1 MNLEVSV
8 IIPAYNSAEYI
19 SKAIE
24 SVLNQT
30 YCNLEIIIVDDA
42 STDATL
48 EIIKSFQDKR
58 LKIIKNEHNLGVSA
72 ARNLALK
79 QARGNWIALLDSDDW
94 YASERLEKLLRI
106 AWNKNADMVADNL
119 HLIGDGEQRPWNTLL
134 EANREKLVSVESV
147 NAVRFIKT
155 DRPSSVNSPR
165 TWSLGY
171 TKPLMK
177 RSFLM
182 RNNLKYNE
190 NLKVGE
196 DFALYLQCLIHQAR
210 FFLVPQAY
218 YYYRIRKTSL
228 SVRKPTEYLYQS
240 HKITQDFIKQEQ
252 AVQNNLELLAAMS
265 ENLRTFKTR
274 LSYYYV
280 IEFTKQRN
288 IVRAIG
294 EVINNPSVL
303 LVFFNKISHIIW
315 QKTLDWVVLKKFK
328 FWQFIS
334 D

>member
-8 IIPAYNSAEYI
+8 IIPAYNSAKYI
-19 SKAIE
+19 GKAIE

-30 YCNLEIIIVDDA
+30 YYNLEIIIVDDA

-48 EIIKSFQDKR
+48 KIIKSFRDKR
-58 LKIIKNEHNLGVSA
+58 LKIIKNKRNLGVSA

-79 QARGNWIALLDSDDW
+79 QSRGNWIALLDSDDW
-94 YASERLEKLLRI
+94 YASERLEKLLQI
-106 AWNKNADMVADNL
+106 AWKKNADMVADNL
-119 HLIGDGEQRPWNTLL
+119 YLIGDGEQHSWNTLL
-134 EANREKLVSVESV
+134 EANREELASVESV
-147 NAVRFIKT
+147 DAVRFIKT

-177 RSFLM
+177 RSFL
-182 RNNLKYNE
+182 RQNNLKYNE

-252 AVQNNLELLAAMS
+252 AIQNNRELLTAMS
-265 ENLRTFKTR
+265 ENLREFKKR
-274 LSYYYV
+274 LSYYNV
-280 IEFTKQRN
+280 IEFTKQGN
-288 IVRAIG
+288 IDRAIG
-294 EVINNPSVL
+294 EVINNPSIL
-303 LVFFNKISHIIW
+303 LDFFNKISNTVW
-315 QKTLDWVVLKKFK
+315 QKTLDRVFLKKFK
-328 FWQFIS
+328 FWRCIS